1 MTFPYEKTVSGQVT
15 RMFPSE
21 FEALVT
27 RLNERM
33 FARLEEETDARRRAR
48 IFAFPQQVASL
59 RDSLAQYLN
68 DLFAVKSGDQRILL
82 RGVYFTSGTQEGTP
96 IDRLLGAIGRG
107 FRVAPE
113 AVVAPGGRG
122 KAYFVERLLT
132 QVLIGES
139 GLAGVNRRLEMRTAG
154 LQLATYAGLV
164 ILTVLGVM
172 VLSVSYRRNAEYLAD
187 MEREVTRLRA
197 VPAARSVTSVQ
208 GLLPRLDAI
217 RAVVTS
223 ANRHNDSV
231 PWGMRWGLYQGRAMA
246 NAAQDAYLLELDAS
260 LLDFV
265 AARLQQ
271 RLVQYGSEPEKLYE
285 YLKAYLMLGQPE
297 HMNEKHLQYLVNLE
311 WSPAN
316 GVPHDVGA
324 SLTQHFQTL
333 LDSDERL
340 RPVPINASLVS
351 QACSTVRRASMGRIM
366 YSWLRETYA
375 SNDSQ
380 GVRLDVAGGVATTQV
395 ITRKSGVSLSQ
406 PLPSLFSRSAFEKI
420 TGSDLPELVEEFS
433 KDNWVCDGGS
443 DLGDRTRLQGELTNI
458 YQQEY
463 IAAWDAVVNDLVIVT
478 PSTVDGMADLLGVLG
493 GPTSPPEESPGRHH
507 GKHPAGRARQGRGA
521 GRPRHP
527 CQGQVVRRSRHD
539 DVQAGAGGR
548 CAVDAGGP
556 GDGALQG
563 PSSPGRG
570 GGRQDADRGFVE
582 PVA

>member
-1 MTFPYEKTVSGQVT
+1 
-15 RMFPSE
+15 
-21 FEALVT
+21 
-27 RLNERM
+27 
-33 FARLEEETDARRRAR
+33 
-48 IFAFPQQVASL
+48 
-59 RDSLAQYLN
+59 
-68 DLFAVKSGDQRILL
+68 
-82 RGVYFTSGTQEGTP
+82 
-96 IDRLLGAIGRG
+96 
-107 FRVAPE
+107 
-113 AVVAPGGRG
+113 
-122 KAYFVERLLT
+122 
-132 QVLIGES
+132 
-139 GLAGVNRRLEMRTAG
+139 MRTAG

-164 ILTVLGVM
+164 VLTVVGVM
-172 VLSVSYRRNAEYLAD
+172 ALSVSYRRNAEYLAD
-187 MEREVTRLRA
+187 MEREVARLRA

-223 ANRHNDSV
+223 ANRYNDSV
-231 PWGMRWGLYQGRAMA
+231 PWGMRWGLYQGRAMG
-246 NAAQDAYLLELDAS
+246 NAARDAYLLELDAS

-271 RLVQYGSEPEKLYE
+271 RLVQYGGEPEKLYE

-316 GVPHDVGA
+316 GVPDAVGT
-324 SLTQHFQTL
+324 SLTQHFQAL
-333 LDSDERL
+333 LDSDDRL

-380 GVRLDVAGGVATTQV
+380 GVRLDVAGGVAATQV

-406 PLPSLFSRSAFEKI
+406 PLPSLFSRGAFEKI
-420 TGSDLPELVEEFS
+420 TGSDLPELVDEFA

-463 IAAWDAVVNDLVIVT
+463 IAAWDGVVNDLDDRDAVHR
-478 PSTVDGMADLLGVLG
+478 
-493 GPTSPPEESPGRHH
+493 GRHGRSPRCPRRPDVAAEEPPGCH
-507 GKHPAGRARQGRGA
+507 HREYPAGPACQGRGA
-521 GRPRHP
+521 GRHRHP

-539 DVQAGAGGR
+539 DVQAGAGG
-548 CAVDAGGP
+548 
-556 GDGALQG
+556 AL
-563 PSSPGRG
+563 R
-570 GGRQDADRGFVE
+570 RRRRARW
-582 PVA
+582 